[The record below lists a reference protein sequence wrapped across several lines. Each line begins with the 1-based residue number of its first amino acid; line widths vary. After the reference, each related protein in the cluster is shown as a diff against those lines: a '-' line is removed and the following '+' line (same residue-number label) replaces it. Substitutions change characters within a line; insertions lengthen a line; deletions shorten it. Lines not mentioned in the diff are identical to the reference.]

1 MATTAEIDR
10 IMVQLT
16 RAFDGEAW
24 HGPAVLELLS
34 DVDAKTA
41 AARPISGAH
50 TIWELTMHIQGW
62 EEVIR
67 RRLGGEA
74 LTLSEDED
82 FPKTKDTSEA
92 AWQAAVEG
100 LRREHKALLDVVSK
114 IGDERLSEKVPGKN
128 YNVYF
133 MLHGAVQHALY
144 HAGQIAVLKKARK

>member
-41 AARPISGAH
+41 AARPIPGAH

-62 EEVIR
+62 EGVIR

-82 FPKTKDTSEA
+82 FPKIKDTSEA
-92 AWQAAVEG
+92 AWQAALEG

-114 IGDERLSEKVPGKN
+114 TEDERLSEKVPGKN